1 MRKTIL
7 FVFLF
12 ISSVSLYS
20 QQDSVLKN
28 FKYRIDHYRAI
39 TLNVNGGSSYNKSEL
54 GSGDTKNSSSSGSF
68 SVGMNTIRS
77 TDNILR
83 TTYGN
88 ISSSFNSN
96 RSENTS
102 TTNKNKGYFAAVQY
116 SLLNKQFS
124 GQRFI
129 EYGIDAAGSIN
140 SDRQTSSMPQ
150 PALKNKQSSYAVAL
164 PVGIGK
170 GRLENITD
178 MQNALWLQQSLQ
190 EAGRLSN
197 TLSAEELNQLG
208 RSITRGNNTRILDFR
223 KRTQFILETVDSYL
237 QQKGL
242 ISKNDITYFSN
253 LNDILFFAFNNN
265 RLAGTEKFIR
275 LTPSLSGYNRNG
287 TQIGVFDKY
296 EMDPYIVSGLVS
308 IGFNKYK
315 PVNLKHQDNYGVA
328 VKLNYI
334 SWNSTERY
342 FSSGVLF
349 TENKF
354 DQDIKQAGLKLFYQH
369 AFYPNTRTNIN
380 LNLETEGGYQD
391 AGATDEFYGM
401 ASLAGNLNYFIS
413 YRTRLTFDIGAAY
426 RKNIYTAYQTLQVQ
440 PDNIQFFINA
450 GIGINL

>member
-1 MRKTIL
+1 MRKIIL
-7 FVFLF
+7 LVSLF
-12 ISSVSLYS
+12 ISSLSLYS

-28 FKYRIDHYRAI
+28 FKYRIDHFRAI
-39 TLNVNGGSSYNKSEL
+39 NLNINGGSAYNKSEL
-54 GSGDTKNSSSSGSF
+54 ASGDNKNSSSSGSF
-68 SVGMNTIRS
+68 SVGMNTIKS
-77 TDNILR
+77 TDKILR
-83 TTYGN
+83 TTSGN

-96 RSENTS
+96 RSENT
-102 TTNKNKGYFAAVQY
+102 TTNKYRGFFAAAQY
-116 SLLNKQFS
+116 SLLTKRFT

-140 SDRQTSSMPQ
+140 SDRQTASQLP
-150 PALKNKQSSYAVAL
+150 PTLKNKQSSYVVAL

-242 ISKNDITYFSN
+242 ISKNDIAYSSN

-275 LTPSLSGYNRNG
+275 FTPSLSGYNRNG
-287 TQIGVFDKY
+287 TQSGVVDKY
-296 EMDPYIVSGLVS
+296 EMDPYIVSGLLS

-315 PVNLKHQDNYGVA
+315 PVNLKHQDNYGAA

-342 FSSGVLF
+342 YSSGVLF
-349 TENKF
+349 SENRA
-354 DQDIKQAGLKLFYQH
+354 DRDIWKAGLNVFYQH

-380 LNLETEGGYQD
+380 LNIESEAGYQEAAQD
-391 AGATDEFYGM
+391 DKFYGT
-401 ASLAGNLNYFIS
+401 ASLSGSLNYFIS
-413 YRTRLTFDIGAAY
+413 YRTRLTFDLGAAY
-426 RKNIYTAYQTLQVQ
+426 RKNIYTAYQTLQLQ
-440 PDNIQFFINA
+440 PDNIQLFVNA

>member
-1 MRKTIL
+1 MRKNIL
-7 FVFLF
+7 FVFLS

-39 TLNVNGGSSYNKSEL
+39 SLNVNGGSAYNKSDQ
-54 GSGDTKNSSSSGSF
+54 GSGDTKNSSSSGNF
-68 SVGMNTIRS
+68 SVGMNTIKS
-77 TDNILR
+77 TDNILK
-83 TTYGN
+83 TTSGYL
-88 ISSSFNSN
+88 SSSFNSN
-96 RSENTS
+96 RSENS
-102 TTNKNKGYFAAVQY
+102 TNTNKNRGYFIALQY
-116 SLLNKQFS
+116 SLLNKRFS
-124 GQRFI
+124 GQHFF
-129 EYGIDAAGSIN
+129 EYGIDAAGSTT
-140 SDRQTSSMPQ
+140 SDRQTSSQFP
-150 PALKNKQSSYAVAL
+150 PALRNKQNSYAVAL
-164 PVGIGK
+164 PLGFGK

-190 EAGRLSN
+190 EAGRLSGA
-197 TLSAEELNQLG
+197 LSSEELNLLG
-208 RSITRGNNTRILDFR
+208 RSITKGNNTRILDFR

-242 ISKNDITYFSN
+242 ISKNDIAYFSN

-275 LTPSLSGYNRNG
+275 FTPSVSGYNRNG
-287 TQIGVFDKY
+287 TQSGVVDKY
-296 EMDPYIVSGLVS
+296 EMDPYILSGLVS

-315 PVNLKHQDNYGVA
+315 PVNLKHQDNYGAA

-349 TENKF
+349 SENKF

-440 PDNIQFFINA
+440 PDNIQFFVNA